1 MLKSMLIAGA
11 GGFVGTCLRYLV
23 GVFARQ
29 WFSDAYPLG
38 KYFVNFPLGTF
49 IANILGCLIIGL
61 VFGLS
66 EKTGL
71 LSSNHV
77 LLLATGF
84 CGGFTTFS
92 AFANET
98 LLLTAKGDT
107 LTAAVYLLASV
118 VLGILCVWLGRALIS
133 G

>member
-1 MLKSMLIAGA
+1 MLIVGA

-29 WFSDAYPLG
+29 WFSGA
-38 KYFVNFPLGTF
+38 FPVGTF
-49 IANILGCLIIGL
+49 IVNIVGCLIIGL

-71 LSSNHV
+71 LSSNYV

-118 VLGILCVWLGRALIS
+118 VLGILSVWLGRIVVN
-133 G
+133 